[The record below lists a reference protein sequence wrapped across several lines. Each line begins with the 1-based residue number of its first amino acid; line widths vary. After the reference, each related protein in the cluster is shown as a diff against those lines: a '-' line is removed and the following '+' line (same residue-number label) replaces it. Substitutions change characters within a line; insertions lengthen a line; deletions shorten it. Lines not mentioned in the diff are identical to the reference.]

1 MSVMHRFR
9 WVLTIAIVA
18 VCAVT
23 VVAGAAVTDV
33 RRFADP
39 PPTKAPRVSPG
50 GPLLELTNLEPGDVR
65 SASFTVE
72 NPNAVPTLSRIAGRL
87 TSGSQALYGN
97 LVAEI
102 LKSDTGVF
110 WRGTLAQLSGDT
122 SALSTVAAGAQVPM
136 TLRISVPP
144 GLGNDFQSLTS
155 RFDLEFSLVR
165 ADFAY
170 NDRIAPGSRLMSI
183 KPGRKRLKMTIS
195 IRKLRKKRV
204 KIYGR
209 AVDAQS
215 GIARVE
221 VALMKVGNRGRRE
234 RFCRSWNPAKNKFMY
249 VGGRT
254 NSCKRMVWFNAIG
267 AERFRFVLKPKMT
280 KRGKYI
286 LRTRAID
293 KANNYET
300 KLSPRKRN
308 VFRFR
313 IR

>member
-1 MSVMHRFR
+1 MSVTHKFR
-9 WVLTIAIVA
+9 WVFTIAIVA
-18 VCAVT
+18 ICVVT

-50 GPLLELTNLEPGDVR
+50 GPLIELVNLEPGDVR
-65 SASFTVE
+65 SASFTVG
-72 NPNAVPTLSRIAGRL
+72 NPNSVDTLARIAGRL

-97 LVAEI
+97 LIAEI
-102 LKSDTGVF
+102 SASGTGVF
-110 WRGTLAQLSGDT
+110 WRGTLAQLAGDT
-122 SALSTVAAGAQVPM
+122 SAISTIASGDEQPM
-136 TLRISVPP
+136 MLRVSVPP
-144 GLGNDFQSLTS
+144 GLGNEFQTLTS
-155 RFDLEFSLVR
+155 RFDLEFSLAN

-170 NDRIAPGSRLMSI
+170 NDRIAPTSRLMSI
-183 KPGRKRLKMTIS
+183 KPGRKRLKQTIS
-195 IRKLRKKRV
+195 ISKLRKKRV

-209 AVDAQS
+209 AVDGQS

-221 VALMKVGNRGRRE
+221 VSLMKVGNRGRRE
-234 RFCRSWNPAKNKFMY
+234 RHCRSWNPAKNRFMY
-249 VGGRT
+249 VGGKT
-254 NSCKRMVWFNAIG
+254 DSCKRLVWFNAIG

-280 KRGKYI
+280 RRGKYI

-293 KANNYET
+293 KGNNYET